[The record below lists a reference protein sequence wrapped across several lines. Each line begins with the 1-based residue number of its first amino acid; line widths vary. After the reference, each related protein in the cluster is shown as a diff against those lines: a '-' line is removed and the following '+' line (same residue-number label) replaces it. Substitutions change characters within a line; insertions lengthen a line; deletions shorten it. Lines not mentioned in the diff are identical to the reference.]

1 MFTRT
6 LQQSLLAASMC
17 CLVATANAAPEGD
30 AKAAYDK
37 GDYEQALKILRPL
50 AAQGYAVAQNNI
62 GAMYDKGQ
70 GVAQND
76 QEALKWFRLA
86 ATQGYA
92 TAQNNIGGMYVKGQG
107 VAQNYQEA
115 LKWYRLAAAQ
125 GLATAQYNLGY
136 MYSQGQGVTQNS
148 YSAHMWFN
156 LASSAGHANGAKIR
170 DLIAK
175 MMTPQQIEKAQDMA
189 RACQARNFK
198 GC

>member
-1 MFTRT
+1 MLT
-6 LQQSLLAASMC
+6 LKRLLFVVSMC

-62 GAMYDKGQ
+62 GSMYVKGQ

-115 LKWYRLAAAQ
+115 LKWFRLAAAQ
-125 GLATAQYNLGY
+125 GLADAQYGIGGMYLLGREVAQNDQEALKWFRLAAA
-136 MYSQGQGVTQNS
+136 QGHAGAIKGLKSPSMVAAAQNS
-148 YSAHMWFN
+148 
-156 LASSAGHANGAKIR
+156 
-170 DLIAK
+170 
-175 MMTPQQIEKAQDMA
+175 TPDRRSTSIKTGTQKEE
-189 RACQARNFK
+189 
-198 GC
+198 